1 MATDM
6 MEVNLPVSSNPWKD
20 DNYVDNLVGDQTDTT
35 TPQPKRQRDNNYSP
49 DESLTV
55 FNNGVLPSSSS
66 SSVAPFKNNGDH
78 PDWVSHYGWM
88 GASIPPL
95 RDPNH
100 YKLLDGDKAAEYNS
114 IRNRLHTMV
123 KLSLGIGD
131 MRNKV
136 PPLRSDKEYTNQDT
150 AADSFLLLMA
160 RLSLNDTPPEQRKD
174 EAIRLLG
181 VVSDM
186 VKDCNDINAF
196 FGGGGSSGGG
206 GGGDLVVPSST
217 LSTGNINSTS
227 DEELTESNTPELYFD
242 EDNTPS
248 VGSSS
253 GSGSGANAAVPSSCT
268 TSDAI
273 IDSNDDLVLPVASC
287 LEGNNSSIDDELVLA
302 SNSELRTTE
311 EISSMDASPPITN
324 SKVTPLTAT
333 PNNSNNEETPSHQ
346 SLQHNNGG
354 GGAANTTAAVVPELS
369 NSTTAATTTTQI
381 VATKEYIRETVLDID
396 SVIDVKSYISNAA
409 GAVTNNTYQPDEVEI
424 IKQIQYINLWG
435 FKKDVPMD
443 VILDRISL
451 AEQGYRFFK
460 PGECKCNYMC
470 ICMFIMIC

>member
-6 MEVNLPVSSNPWKD
+6 MEVDLPISSNPWKI
-20 DNYVDNLVGDQTDTT
+20 DNLVDDQTDKTT
-35 TPQPKRQRDNNYSP
+35 NEKSSTTIPPQPKRQRDNNYSP
-49 DESLTV
+49 NESLTV

-66 SSVAPFKNNGDH
+66 SVAPFKNNGGR
-78 PDWVSHYGWM
+78 PDWESLYGWS
-88 GASIPPL
+88 ALPP
-95 RDPNH
+95 RDPNL
-100 YKLLDGDKAAEYNS
+100 YKLLEGDKAAEYNS
-114 IRNRLHTMV
+114 IRDRLHTLV
-123 KLSLGIGD
+123 KLSVGISD
-131 MRNKV
+131 DVRNKA
-136 PPLRSDKEYTNQDT
+136 PPLRSDGQYTNQDT

-160 RLSLNDTPPEQRKD
+160 RLSLNDIPPEQRKE
-174 EAIRLLG
+174 EAKRLLG
-181 VVSDM
+181 AVSNM
-186 VKDCNDINAF
+186 VEDCDDINAF
-196 FGGGGSSGGG
+196 FSGGGGSGGG

-217 LSTGNINSTS
+217 LSTSTGNINSTS
-227 DEELTESNTPELYFD
+227 DVGVFD
-242 EDNTPS
+242 ST
-248 VGSSS
+248 G
-253 GSGSGANAAVPSSCT
+253 AAVPSSCT

-273 IDSNDDLVLPVASC
+273 IDSNDDLVLSVTSC
-287 LEGNNSSIDDELVLA
+287 PEGNNSSTDDELVLA

-324 SKVTPLTAT
+324 SKVTPLTAA

-346 SLQHNNGG
+346 SLQHNNDNG

-369 NSTTAATTTTQI
+369 NSTTAATSTTQI

-409 GAVTNNTYQPDEVEI
+409 GVVTNNTYQTDEVEI
-424 IKQIQYINLWG
+424 IKQIQYINSWG

-470 ICMFIMIC
+470 ILYVYQ